1 MADGGA
7 ALQADGP
14 ARGDRGRGAPGDGSP
29 AFPSSGTLPRG
40 SAPRRPRP
48 PVKHGACP
56 VTSRCSAST
65 LGEVRAPGRRMA
77 LGEVRDVPGP
87 VAWDASGPEPYIG
100 FTSEAQ
106 ATAPGSLYRHP
117 KLQAGPGGEGP
128 HTAHSR
134 GTPQMGSPPGGRHT
148 AGRGHSAAHTT
159 ASQVI
164 GPAQQHPT
172 KLLTRAP
179 FPSTA
184 WLPTLPGL

>member
-14 ARGDRGRGAPGDGSP
+14 ARADRGRGAPGDGSP
-29 AFPSSGTLPRG
+29 AFPSSGTLPHG

-48 PVKHGACP
+48 PVKYGACP

-65 LGEVRAPGRRMA
+65 LGEVRAPGRRME

-100 FTSEAQ
+100 LTSEAQ
-106 ATAPGSLYRHP
+106 ATAPGR
-117 KLQAGPGGEGP
+117 AGGVGVPTRPTAGAP
-128 HTAHSR
+128 HKWA
-134 GTPQMGSPPGGRHT
+134 PPPGGRHT
-148 AGRGHSAAHTT
+148 AGRGHSAAHRT